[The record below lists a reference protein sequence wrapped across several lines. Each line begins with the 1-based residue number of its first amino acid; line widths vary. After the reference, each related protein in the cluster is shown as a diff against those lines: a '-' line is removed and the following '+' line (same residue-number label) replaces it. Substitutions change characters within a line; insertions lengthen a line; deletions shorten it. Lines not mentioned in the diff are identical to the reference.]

1 MARPQRIT
9 KEELIASAQQCIQ
22 EKGLDK
28 LTLKAVAEGAG
39 VTQWTV
45 YYHFKTKEQLM
56 LEIVR
61 SICDASWQTA
71 GADQQDGSRRE
82 TMVRVLEAARDR
94 CAEKSYHT
102 LFFSLVVH
110 SLQNAALRDQLKG
123 MVERE
128 NKHAAGLLARLF
140 PELKTSGPSL
150 KYRAMMVNALIDGL
164 ALQALLDPEFE
175 AEAVYAELTRAAS
188 AWIEEFSDSSN
199 TSS

>member
-39 VTQWTV
+39 VTQGTV

-94 CAEKSYHT
+94 CSEKSYHT

-128 NKHAAGLLARLF
+128 NTHAAGLLARLF
-140 PELKTSGPSL
+140 PELKASGPSL
-150 KYRAMMVNALIDGL
+150 KYQAMMVNALIDGL

-175 AEAVYAELTRAAS
+175 AEAVYAELIRAAS
-188 AWIEEFSDSSN
+188 TWIEKSSESSN
-199 TSS
+199 TLS